1 MKDLRNKVV
10 VITGAGSGIGR
21 SLTLKMHNKGARL
34 ALNDFNKQSLDE
46 TLSLIYCE
54 DDIYTEVFDVWG
66 SKSNHCCARIDPHCV
81 LERPGASASSPK
93 HCNF

>member
-46 TLSLIYCE
+46 TLSCE
-54 DDIYTEVFDVWG
+54 DAAGLAAAAKPLRVDAGE
-66 SKSNHCCARIDPHCV
+66 A
-81 LERPGASASSPK
+81 
-93 HCNF
+93 